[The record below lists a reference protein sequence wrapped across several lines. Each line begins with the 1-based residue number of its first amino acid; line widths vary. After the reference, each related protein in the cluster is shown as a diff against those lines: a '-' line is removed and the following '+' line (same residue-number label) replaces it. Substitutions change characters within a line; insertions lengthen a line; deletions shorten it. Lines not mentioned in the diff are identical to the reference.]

1 MRGKMPEQNL
11 LTRNHMKNKYK
22 HLPIYQAPDGW
33 VVKYKKFYEL
43 ADEQMHTFWPWDEPL
58 VENDLQDLRTN
69 LTEAEM
75 QGIVTVLKLFTLY
88 EMRVG
93 EDYWSSRIAKTFKR
107 PEIQRMASMF
117 SAVEFNSHAPFYNK
131 INEILYLDTEEFYAQ
146 WKQTESLR
154 NRIEFVAQCAG
165 DPDDLLSI
173 AAFSFIEGA
182 VLYSSFAFI
191 KHFQAQECGKDLLK
205 NICRGV
211 DQSMCD
217 ENLHSVGGAELFKQ
231 IRSEAIAAGMD
242 VVEVDSAV
250 RRMAETVLAHE
261 VGIIRLIFNGNRI
274 KGITEEDLVEFVKQR
289 LNICLEQLGYEALYK
304 LESDSVAKWF
314 YKNTTGRKLHDFFV
328 SGSAEYNINWK
339 ESRFGEVWK

>member
-1 MRGKMPEQNL
+1 
-11 LTRNHMKNKYK
+11 MKNKYK

-146 WKQTESLR
+146 WRQTESLR

-217 ENLHSVGGAELFKQ
+217 ESLHSVGGAELFKQ
-231 IRSEAIAAGMD
+231 IRQEAIEDGMHVSDVDAAILK
-242 VVEVDSAV
+242 
-250 RRMAETVLAHE
+250 MADTVLEHE
-261 VGIIRLIFNGNRI
+261 RQIIALIFDGKKI
-274 KGITEEDLVEFVKQR
+274 KGISEDTLIDFVKQR
-289 LNICLEQLGYEALYK
+289 LNVCLEQLGYAGKYSPETNDV
-304 LESDSVAKWF
+304 EQWF
-314 YKNTTGRKLHDFFV
+314 YKNTTGRKLHDFFTG
-328 SGSAEYNINWK
+328 SGSEYNLSWQEDK
-339 ESRFGEVWK
+339 FGEVWK